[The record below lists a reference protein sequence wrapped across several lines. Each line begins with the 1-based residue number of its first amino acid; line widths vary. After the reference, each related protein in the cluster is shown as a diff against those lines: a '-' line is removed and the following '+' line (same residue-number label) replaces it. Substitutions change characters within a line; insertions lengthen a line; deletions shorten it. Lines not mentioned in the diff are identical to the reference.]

1 MISRF
6 YLDSI
11 ISINFFVSH
20 LKLYRKLENN
30 ILPFVEVVIV
40 GVDVNVDV
48 DSVDDVDIS
57 KEKIFV
63 EYNIYV
69 NMLTLP
75 NYICITKINRQY
87 QKEWRVNTRSYLFLW
102 LSSPSSGLFDWT
114 HTLIYDISKAV
125 TFREGVVF

>member
-1 MISRF
+1 MVDW
-6 YLDSI
+6 Y
-11 ISINFFVSH
+11 VSH
-20 LKLYRKLENN
+20 LKLYRKLEND

-40 GVDVNVDV
+40 GVDVNVEV

-75 NYICITKINRQY
+75 I
-87 QKEWRVNTRSYLFLW
+87 
-102 LSSPSSGLFDWT
+102 
-114 HTLIYDISKAV
+114 
-125 TFREGVVF
+125 